1 MIIRLVKWVEVEVE
15 TDDVAEAMDMVDAM
29 DSDGS
34 LCMQADYYNA
44 ETDEQLN

>member
-15 TDDVAEAMDMVDAM
+15 TDDPAEAMDMVDAM

-34 LCMQADYYNA
+34 LELMADYYNA